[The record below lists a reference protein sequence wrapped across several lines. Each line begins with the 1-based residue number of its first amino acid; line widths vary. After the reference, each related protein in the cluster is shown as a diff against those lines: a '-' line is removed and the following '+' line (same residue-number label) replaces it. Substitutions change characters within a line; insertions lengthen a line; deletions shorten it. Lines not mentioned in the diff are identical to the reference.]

1 MSSMTLTAQQQSVFA
16 GNQYQKS
23 YVIDTPAEYR
33 EAWYCKSLRLT
44 KVYVISRPCRTR
56 ERGKPPKTVYF
67 IDDCSTEFADL
78 ADVADH
84 ILRAREP
91 AAKSQDVQKTALCES
106 RTETAECQSAYAI
119 SPNYEDAI

>member
-16 GNQYQKS
+16 GNQYTKS
-23 YVIDTPAEYR
+23 YLIDTPAEYR

-44 KVYVISRPCRTR
+44 KVYVISRPYRTR

-84 ILRAREP
+84 ILKSREP
-91 AAKSQDVQKTALCES
+91 ETDLCES